1 MEQGHFVEHP
11 HSPTYLSG
19 TTNLREGKEHNSI
32 IQKKGSNSWDSIM
45 GQSWEQ
51 SEASQDQI
59 LILQCH

>member
-11 HSPTYLSG
+11 HSHTHLPG

-32 IQKKGSNSWDSIM
+32 VQKGSNSWDSIV

-51 SEASQDQI
+51 SEASQEQI
-59 LILQCH
+59 PILQCH